1 MANNQTF
8 AVVLAARLFALVAIG
23 APILWLRQTDALASL
38 LVLTFIWL
46 YQGITAIRRDLQLSL
61 SPTTEAAA
69 VGVLCALGMQV
80 GPSLLAA
87 LVVPPLYATAMVGL
101 RTMVRAVLVEFVAVV
116 ALALMWWEQIT
127 SEQGVSIFTWVMAGV
142 GLSLIASVTFASDRV
157 PDALAPYRDAQEHL
171 QGLLALSGGLSSG
184 LDLTSLGGALLSE
197 VGDRVPHRGSILYVL
212 RGETL
217 APTVS
222 SGEMSEADRAECARL
237 AHQVLTNPSAGQVE
251 SDNGFASWVSD
262 QTIVAGLRPESVE
275 GRHRALNGLARQVA
289 DSAVKLDTA
298 LLFAQ
303 FRSAA
308 TADERSRLARE
319 MHDGVAQDIAS
330 IGYLVDAL
338 AARPADEQQAKAL
351 ELLRERV
358 SVVVA
363 EVRQSVLNLRTSIG
377 EAESLGAALGNVA
390 RHLSE
395 ASGIPIRVRLDEQP
409 ARLRPEVEAELFR
422 ITQEAMNNAVKH
434 ARATT
439 IDVRCQVYAPDAVI
453 TVTDNGVGMQAARRD
468 SHGLKIMR
476 ERARLI
482 GAHLVV
488 RDNASRGL
496 TVSVS
501 VSTSRSTSRHV
512 ETQPTVPAHST
523 TTTTDATPTDATH
536 LAPATSQESR

>member
-1 MANNQTF
+1 MASNQTF
-8 AVVLAARLFALVAIG
+8 AVVLAARLFALIAIG
-23 APILWLRQTDALASL
+23 APILWLRQSDALAAL
-38 LVLTFIWL
+38 AVLALIWT
-46 YQGITAIRRDLQLSL
+46 YQAVTAVRRDLELSL

-80 GPSLLAA
+80 GPSILAA
-87 LVVPPLYATAMVGL
+87 LVVPPLYATAMLGL

-116 ALALMWWEQIT
+116 ALALMWWERIS

-171 QGLLALSGGLSSG
+171 QRLLALSDGLSSG
-184 LDLTSLGGALLSE
+184 LDLTSLGGALLSD
-197 VGDRVPHRGSILYVL
+197 VSDHIPNRGSVLYVM

-217 APTVS
+217 APIAS
-222 SGEMSEADRAECARL
+222 SGELGEVDRGECARL
-237 AHQVLTNPSAGQVE
+237 AHQVLGNPGAGRSGHVE
-251 SDNGFASWVSD
+251 SDSGFASWVSD
-262 QTIVAGLRPESVE
+262 QAIVAGLRLEGAESA
-275 GRHRALNGLARQVA
+275 RHRALSGLARQVA

-303 FRSAA
+303 FRNAA
-308 TADERSRLARE
+308 TADERNRLARE

-338 AARPADEQQAKAL
+338 AARPADEKQGKAL
-351 ELLRERV
+351 EMLRERV

-363 EVRQSVLNLRTSIG
+363 EVRQSVMNLRTTIG

-422 ITQEAMNNAVKH
+422 IAQEAMNNAVKH
-434 ARATT
+434 ARATA

-482 GAHLVV
+482 GAELVV

-496 TVSVS
+496 TVSVA
-501 VSTSRSTSRHV
+501 VKTSRKTPGVHLS
-512 ETQPTVPAHST
+512 QP
-523 TTTTDATPTDATH
+523 ATRP
-536 LAPATSQESR
+536 LSPATSKETP